1 MPGIGPLPKPRDK
14 RVRQNKDIVPLTVVA
29 VTPTE
34 QPELPGDVDW
44 HPRVRAW
51 WNVWGTHELAVNFT
65 DLEWAYQTDT
75 ALVLNRF
82 WNGDMGVAGELRL
95 RAAKFGVTPEDR
107 ARLRIQ
113 IVVAD
118 KAEAEAEATAHRP
131 SSRDRYTTPQAV

>member
-1 MPGIGPLPKPRDK
+1 MISEEAESREKQLGLIDLGPDAPRSMRD
-14 RVRQNKDIVPLTVVA
+14 R
-29 VTPTE
+29 
-34 QPELPGDVDW
+34 GDD
-44 HPRVRAW
+44 
-51 WNVWGTHELAVNFT
+51 E
-65 DLEWAYQTDT
+65 Y
-75 ALVLNRF
+75 
-82 WNGDMGVAGELRL
+82 GDMGVAGELRL